1 MNGRVH
7 AMQQNS
13 SSDCSSSF
21 AFLLLLHLREPGV
34 LQPGSDVLLERTPR
48 GGYEAV
54 SVTSGRK
61 VRLTRKSLAGSL
73 TVVGERGVAGGNGGW
88 YNVAAHGKRC
98 APRGTASVKGETGTG
113 SSRYMQ
119 TATASRDATTN
130 RMVGLTSAAGIVA
143 FLSEPDP
150 ALQAYALDKLNDEI
164 DSIWPEVTASIG
176 QIEALYEDKSF
187 AQREL
192 AALVLS
198 KVYYQLQEYD
208 ESMVFAL
215 GAGRYFN
222 LEESGEYED
231 TIVAKCVDTYIS
243 LCVMH
248 NPPTQ
253 ASQTRGASAEF
264 QQRDGQSTQASIA
277 SPTTPFSQAALPSKS
292 LLSRE
297 EHETAWDPAAPK
309 GGNANIP
316 GAHPNPLTLSPSV
329 QKNLRVIIGRLFE
342 SCYEVGAYKQVVGIA
357 VEARNMST
365 LREAILRSSQDT
377 KSKGKKSAGANT
389 TSTEELMEYVLD
401 ICMNVVQER
410 GLRNEILKM
419 ILELLSDIPNPDYF
433 AIARCVVYLDQYTMA
448 SELVRSLVRK
458 GDGKSLAVAYQLS
471 FDLYENGTQEFL
483 QKVMEELPETDDVG
497 KAESTVVDAKGGQS
511 SRPVPNEDD
520 ENAAESDQLLTEL
533 QDSAGAPNTS
543 TILTSRTKPS
553 AESEEAK
560 RAYSSIRDILR
571 GTKSIEL
578 NLEFLFR
585 NSHSDKAVLNK
596 IRDSLEARNS
606 IFHTSVTFANAFMNA
621 GTTIDSFFRE
631 NLEWLGKAVN
641 WSKFTATAALGV
653 IHRGNLSQGKK
664 LLEPYLPRDNGAPNS
679 GSPYSQGGS
688 LYALGLIYTN
698 HGTHV
703 LDYLR
708 NQFRSTQE
716 EVVQHGG
723 ALGLGVAGM
732 ATGSEEIYE
741 ELKNVLYQDSA
752 INGEAVGLAMGLVML
767 GTGNVKALED
777 MIQYAH
783 DTQHEKGVRGLAL
796 GMALI
801 MYARQEA
808 ADELING
815 LLDDADPALR
825 YGGIMTI
832 ALAYCGSGSNKAVRK
847 LLHVAVSDVSDD
859 VRRIAVMSLGFVL
872 FRKPGSVPRMV
883 ELLSESYNP
892 HVRYGATMALGIAC
906 AGTGLDEA
914 IDLLEPMIKDSVDF
928 VRQGALIALAMI
940 MVQQNDAMNPKV
952 SAIRKQLQ
960 KAIGD
965 RHEDAMAKFGCALA
979 LGIIDAGGRNCTIGL
994 QTQTGNLNMA
1004 AIVGMAVF
1012 TQYWYWFPL
1021 THFLAL
1027 SFTPTAVIG
1036 VDQDLEVPSFKFY
1049 SNTRPSMFDYP
1060 PEQEVKPE
1068 EAPEKVK
1075 TAVLS
1080 TTAQAKRRKLAKDRQ
1095 NKADGMDIDPTP
1107 TTPKPEA
1114 EDDKMDTDDLAD
1126 GKTGDEKDEEKDSL
1140 KKRVEKE
1147 KVGHDVENMKRVLPA
1162 QIKYISFAADGRYQP
1177 VKKPTGGV
1185 ILLHDTQSSEP
1196 KSLLELKARKKT
1208 AAPAPGAGVPT
1219 GPAARAI
1226 NMADLNPVVG
1236 GGAAAAAGV
1245 LTAVD
1250 EDDDGEEAPVPDEFE
1265 VDDDD
1270 EEEEE
1275 EEEEEDDE

>member
-1 MNGRVH
+1 M
-7 AMQQNS
+7 
-13 SSDCSSSF
+13 
-21 AFLLLLHLREPGV
+21 P
-34 LQPGSDVLLERTPR
+34 
-48 GGYEAV
+48 
-54 SVTSGRK
+54 
-61 VRLTRKSLAGSL
+61 
-73 TVVGERGVAGGNGGW
+73 
-88 YNVAAHGKRC
+88 
-98 APRGTASVKGETGTG
+98 
-113 SSRYMQ
+113 
-119 TATASRDATTN
+119 
-130 RMVGLTSAAGIVA
+130 GLTSAAGLVG

-150 ALQAYALDKLNDEI
+150 ALQVFALETLNDEI
-164 DSIWPEVTASIG
+164 ESVWTEVSGSIG
-176 QIEALYEDKSF
+176 QIEALYEDESF
-187 AQREL
+187 SHREL

-198 KVYYQLQEYD
+198 KVYYQLQEYN
-208 ESMVFAL
+208 EAMVFAL
-215 GAGRYFN
+215 GAGEHFDIEN
-222 LEESGEYED
+222 AEEYEE
-231 TIVAKCVDTYIS
+231 TIVAKCIDTYIA
-243 LCVMH
+243 LCAMH
-248 NPPTQ
+248 NPPNS
-253 ASQTRGASAEF
+253 ASSTNRSASEIGDSFGGNANGAANP
-264 QQRDGQSTQASIA
+264 TASMS
-277 SPTTPFSQAALPSKS
+277 SPTTPFSQSHLPSKS

-297 EHETAWDPAAPK
+297 GETAWDSSAPG
-309 GGNANIP
+309 GGNAGVP
-316 GAHPNPLTLSPSV
+316 GAHPHPLTLPNNVKKSL
-329 QKNLRVIIGRLFE
+329 QGVIRRLFE
-342 SCYEVGAYKQVVGIA
+342 SCYDVQAYKQVVGIA
-357 VEARNMST
+357 VEARNMDI
-365 LREAILRSSQDT
+365 LREAILRASEDE
-377 KSKGKKSAGANT
+377 KKRKGKAASSGV
-389 TSTEELMEYVLD
+389 SQTEDLMDYVLD

-410 GLRNEILKM
+410 GLRNEILKL
-419 ILELLSDIPNPDYF
+419 ILGLLNDIPSPDYF
-433 AIARCVVYLDQYTMA
+433 AIARCVVYLDQHSMA
-448 SELVRSLVRK
+448 SNMLRQLVQK
-458 GDGKSLAVAYQLS
+458 GDGRSLAIAYQLS

-483 QKVMEELPETDDVG
+483 QKVMEELPETEETEKTDLPQLNGDAVRPAATQANENENS
-497 KAESTVVDAKGGQS
+497 AES
-511 SRPVPNEDD
+511 E
-520 ENAAESDQLLTEL
+520 QLLSEL
-533 QDSAGAPNTS
+533 QDSAGAAQTS
-543 TILTSRTKPS
+543 TIVASRTKPKL
-553 AESEEAK
+553 ESEDQK
-560 RAYSSIRDILR
+560 KGFTSVRSILR
-571 GTKSIEL
+571 GTTSIEL

-585 NSHSDKAVLNK
+585 SSHSDKAILNK
-596 IRDSLEARNS
+596 VRDSLEARNS

-653 IHRGNLSQGKK
+653 IHRGNLGQGQK
-664 LLEPYLPRDNGAPNS
+664 LLEPYLPKENQNANQ
-679 GSPYSQGGS
+679 GSSYSQGGS

-708 NQFRSTQE
+708 NQFKATQE

-783 DTQHEKGVRGLAL
+783 DTQHEKIVRGLAM

-825 YGGIMTI
+825 YGGIMTV

-859 VRRIAVMSLGFVL
+859 VRRAAVMSLGFVL

-914 IDLLEPMIKDSVDF
+914 IDLLEPMTKDSVDF

-940 MVQQNDAMNPKV
+940 MVQQNEAMNPKV
-952 SAIRKQLQ
+952 TTIRKQLQ
-960 KAIGD
+960 KSIAD

-1004 AIVGMAVF
+1004 GIVGMAVF

-1027 SFTPTAVIG
+1027 SFTPTAIIG
-1036 VDQDLEVPSFKFY
+1036 VDSNLEVPKFKIH

-1060 PEQEVKPE
+1060 PEQEVKAE

-1080 TTAQAKRRKLAKDRQ
+1080 TTAQAKRRKLAKDKQ
-1095 NKADGMDIDPTP
+1095 NRRESMDVDQAPPTPKADA
-1107 TTPKPEA
+1107 A
-1114 EDDKMDTDDLAD
+1114 EGDQMETDDNVVDTAKLA
-1126 GKTGDEKDEEKDSL
+1126 EEKAEG
-1140 KKRVEKE
+1140 EKE
-1147 KVGHDVENMKRVLPA
+1147 GSSKKKVEREKIGYELENMSRVLPA
-1162 QIKYISFAADGRYQP
+1162 QIKYISFPSEGRYQP

-1185 ILLHDTQSSEP
+1185 ILLDDSKPDE
-1196 KSLLELKARKKT
+1196 KKELLELKAKKKT
-1208 AAPAPGAGVPT
+1208 TVSAAVPGQTT
-1219 GPAARAI
+1219 GSASTDTA
-1226 NMADLNPVVG
+1226 MADAGAAHG

-1250 EDDDGEEAPVPDEFE
+1250 EDEDGEEAPVPDEFE
-1265 VDDDD
+1265 VDED

-1275 EEEEEDDE
+1275 